1 MNNSNK
7 DIMMNSI
14 EDDFQYTVRM
24 YKACESINQVEYAK
38 QVRNEFMNKWVV
50 KVNITDESF
59 IAKVDFLLDLEQKKL
74 KEVN

>member
-24 YKACESINQVEYAK
+24 YKACESINQIEYAK

-50 KVNITDESF
+50 KVNITDQSF
-59 IAKVDFLLDLEQKKL
+59 IDKVDFLLDLEQKKL
-74 KEVN
+74 KEVK

>member
-1 MNNSNK
+1 
-7 DIMMNSI
+7 MMNSI

-74 KEVN
+74 KEVK

>member
-74 KEVN
+74 KEVK